1 MSTQLRP
8 LTIPRL
14 ELQAAVLATRLY
26 RSIAEESQLQFE
38 NVTFF
43 SDSNILLSW
52 IRSKAREFKPFVSAR
67 VAEIQSNSDPS
78 QWNTCRESKMW
89 LMKSLGTYQRNDRW
103 QMETGTRILTTV
115 RGVASRSF
123 YCWQK
128 WGKVQV
134 VMFTHSPEV
143 IDCKTFS
150 SWRKLVR
157 ASSYVLRFIWN
168 LQAQCRTKE
177 RTENSELVQFS
188 NGPLAPQELE
198 EAEKN
203 WVKEG
208 NWWQDKKQKAVAN
221 CVWMLVVKIEGIERI
236 Y

>member
-1 MSTQLRP
+1 MTSAHSASFLTRLTKPLEFVLRLDGKPGAASMTQVMSTQLRP

-43 SDSNILLSW
+43 SDSNIVLSW
-52 IRSKAREFKPFVSAR
+52 IRSEAREFKPFVSAR

-123 YCWQK
+123 YC
-128 WGKVQV
+128 
-134 VMFTHSPEV
+134 
-143 IDCKTFS
+143 
-150 SWRKLVR
+150 
-157 ASSYVLRFIWN
+157 
-168 LQAQCRTKE
+168 
-177 RTENSELVQFS
+177 
-188 NGPLAPQELE
+188 
-198 EAEKN
+198 
-203 WVKEG
+203 
-208 NWWQDKKQKAVAN
+208 
-221 CVWMLVVKIEGIERI
+221 
-236 Y
+236 